1 MKKITF
7 IAILLLG
14 MIECFDIKHRSCVA
28 ENNFI
33 HLNRGTGPGD
43 EWGLLYNFLFS
54 FCEATDTQQ
63 KNSNGSGF
71 PDKVS

>member
-1 MKKITF
+1 
-7 IAILLLG
+7 

-28 ENNFI
+28 ENNFV

-63 KNSNGSGF
+63 KNSNKCDFLHIVFIKMIFRLGA
-71 PDKVS
+71 